1 MKFKQAT
8 WNFTKNLTLKPILLE
23 AVVSLS
29 HFCHSWSK
37 LPLSQRQKS
46 AKICKNANFMY
57 TGISEFFFSFVLV
70 NDEAVHILSEK
81 DNISNLL
88 CEQCYH
94 IFFYCFLSTLNM
106 KIVLWNYPYHFNWRR
121 YGTNGSLQHHL
132 MSRNRWSSIVY
143 RRGQKQLTRMFLKE
157 AEHALQLALSEGN

>member
-88 CEQCYH
+88 CEQCY

-106 KIVLWNYPYHFNWRR
+106 KIVLWKYYSCGITRIILIDADMAPTALFSIIWWV
-121 YGTNGSLQHHL
+121 GTGG
-132 MSRNRWSSIVY
+132 R
-143 RRGQKQLTRMFLKE
+143 
-157 AEHALQLALSEGN
+157 A

>member
-46 AKICKNANFMY
+46 AKICKRCKLYVYGNFR
-57 TGISEFFFSFVLV
+57 IFFLICSGKWWSSAHFVT
-70 NDEAVHILSEK
+70 

-106 KIVLWNYPYHFNWRR
+106 KIVLWKYYSCGITRIILIDADMAPTALFSIIWWV
-121 YGTNGSLQHHL
+121 GTGG
-132 MSRNRWSSIVY
+132 R
-143 RRGQKQLTRMFLKE
+143 
-157 AEHALQLALSEGN
+157 A

>member
-106 KIVLWNYPYHFNWRR
+106 KIVLWKYYSCGITRIILIDADMAPTALFSIIWWV
-121 YGTNGSLQHHL
+121 GTGG
-132 MSRNRWSSIVY
+132 R
-143 RRGQKQLTRMFLKE
+143 
-157 AEHALQLALSEGN
+157 A